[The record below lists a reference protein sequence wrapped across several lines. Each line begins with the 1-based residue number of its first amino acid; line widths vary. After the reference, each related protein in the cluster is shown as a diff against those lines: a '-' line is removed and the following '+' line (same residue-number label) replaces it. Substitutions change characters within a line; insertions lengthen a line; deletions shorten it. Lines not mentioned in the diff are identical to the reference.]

1 VLEHELLRQ
10 TQAGDYDAFE
20 QLYTQLQGPIRRFV
34 RRLIGNAETVDD
46 IVQLTF
52 ISLHRNL
59 HRINPVENLRPYLF
73 RIARNHSW
81 DELRKQGRFEPMS
94 LDDEATEV
102 KVSFTSDKQPE
113 PEDTAHWILLH
124 LEVQQAMEYLPEVQR
139 QTLILYSEEEM
150 SYHEIAVAMETN
162 IGTVKSRLF
171 QARKALR
178 RLMRPQTLKALA
190 AELNEED
197 NL

>member
-1 VLEHELLRQ
+1 
-10 TQAGDYDAFE
+10 
-20 QLYTQLQGPIRRFV
+20 
-34 RRLIGNAETVDD
+34 
-46 IVQLTF
+46 
-52 ISLHRNL
+52 
-59 HRINPVENLRPYLF
+59 
-73 RIARNHSW
+73 
-81 DELRKQGRFEPMS
+81 
-94 LDDEATEV
+94 
-102 KVSFTSDKQPE
+102 
-113 PEDTAHWILLH
+113 
-124 LEVQQAMEYLPEVQR
+124 MEYLPEVQR

>member
-1 VLEHELLRQ
+1 MLEHELLAQ
-10 TQAGDYDAFE
+10 AQAGDYEAFE
-20 QLYTQLQGPIRRFV
+20 NLYTQLEGPIRRFV
-34 RRLIGNAETVDD
+34 RRLIGTAETIDD

-59 HRINPVENLRPYLF
+59 QRIQPVENLRPYLF
-73 RIARNHSW
+73 RIARNHCY
-81 DELRKQGRFEPMS
+81 DELRKQGRFDILS
-94 LDDEATEV
+94 IDDEAIEI
-102 KVSFTSDKQPE
+102 KISFTSGKQPDA
-113 PEDTAHWILLH
+113 EDTAHWILLH
-124 LEVQQAMEYLPEVQR
+124 LEVQQAMEYLPEAQR
-139 QTLILYSEEEM
+139 QTLILYAEEEM
-150 SYHEIAVAMETN
+150 SYHEIAVATETN

>member
-81 DELRKQGRFEPMS
+81 DELRKQG
-94 LDDEATEV
+94 
-102 KVSFTSDKQPE
+102 
-113 PEDTAHWILLH
+113 
-124 LEVQQAMEYLPEVQR
+124 
-139 QTLILYSEEEM
+139 
-150 SYHEIAVAMETN
+150 
-162 IGTVKSRLF
+162 
-171 QARKALR
+171 
-178 RLMRPQTLKALA
+178 
-190 AELNEED
+190 
-197 NL
+197 